1 MATAAPEGPGG
12 AGSGG
17 DGLPGWAPSCPVPAG
32 GGSPRGPGPETSTG
46 DLSTSG
52 ETQGSTRAHSWASP
66 RSRRTQRLSDAASP
80 GERGGL
86 MMARN
91 SINMVRVDLTERSI
105 RIGDAVRQGLYTM
118 ATERVQLQTPKKVDV
133 YPVDSDRVPS
143 RHLEVVSPS
152 FAGYKRGDRQVSPGW
167 TTLFLLLL
175 LGAYLSLGAGVMMAL
190 ERPLENE
197 RRGERVETCRQLQP
211 LCVEM
216 VDAVQNGTLAPA
228 ATPKQRELLLESL
241 RTSCPLTPEEV
252 DEEAFI
258 KECNVGSYKNF
269 DANPWTFAGA
279 FYFAFT
285 TLATIGF
292 GDVYPNTAGGKIFVC
307 FYALFGIPLL
317 FFTVQTISRVFIRI
331 ELKTRKYRNRG
342 YLRRCLRRLSG
353 HCLCRLRNKQ
363 PDSFRQSGSPD
374 PPPEGKPPLVV
385 HLIAGALF
393 LTGIC
398 VCLFALFSSLLHGYV
413 YGDSL
418 YYAYISL
425 STIGFGDFAPG
436 ANIQDNNA
444 ISVRGTEAALWL
456 ETIGFMLF
464 ILVGLSILAFL
475 VRSLIFGLESGVDQ
489 VNRAIAGGAAFAAQ
503 SVMKEFQA
511 GKMRLS
517 SLKKQPNSS
526 EDVPGGLWNLAV
538 PEDAERSSQPW
549 MAPQSPAWSRMD
561 SPALP
566 STPEDFP
573 DTFAGTSRSAA
584 AGQGGDQQ
592 VLHES
597 LRLSKARRKGSPLT
611 SQRASCSDLQE
622 IRNSLGKG
630 SARSPPRADETLGE
644 EEGMERRSLP
654 LNPPRRSPPRE

>member
-1 MATAAPEGPGG
+1 M
-12 AGSGG
+12 
-17 DGLPGWAPSCPVPAG
+17 V
-32 GGSPRGPGPETSTG
+32 
-46 DLSTSG
+46 
-52 ETQGSTRAHSWASP
+52 
-66 RSRRTQRLSDAASP
+66 
-80 GERGGL
+80 
-86 MMARN
+86 RN
-91 SINMVRVDLTERSI
+91 SVNMVRLDLTERSI
-105 RIGDAVRQGLYTM
+105 RIGDAVRQGLLTM
-118 ATERVQLQTPKKVDV
+118 ATERVQLQTPKKVEV

-152 FAGYKRGDRQVSPGW
+152 FAGHRRGDRQVSPGW
-167 TTLFLLLL
+167 TMLFLLLL
-175 LGAYLSLGAGVMMAL
+175 LGGYLSLGAGVMVAL
-190 ERPLENE
+190 ERELEDK

-216 VDAVQNGTLAPA
+216 LDAVQNGMLAPA
-228 ATPKQRELLLESL
+228 ATPEQRELLLESL
-241 RTSCPLTPEEV
+241 RTSCPLTREEV

-258 KECNVGSYKNF
+258 KECDVGSYKNF

-292 GDVYPNTAGGKIFVC
+292 GDVYPNTAGGKTFVC

-331 ELKTRKYRNRG
+331 ELKTRKYRNRR
-342 YLRRCLRRLSG
+342 YLRRCFRRLSG
-353 HCLCRLRNKQ
+353 LCLCRLRDNG
-363 PDSFRQSGSPD
+363 PDSFRMSGPPD

-393 LTGIC
+393 STGIC

-436 ANIQDNNA
+436 ANIQDDNA
-444 ISVRGTEAALWL
+444 VSVRGTEAALWL
-456 ETIGFMLF
+456 ETIGFIFF

-517 SLKKQPNSS
+517 SLKKQPTPLA
-526 EDVPGGLWNLAV
+526 DVPGGLRPLAM
-538 PEDAERSSQPW
+538 PDGAEPSSPPW
-549 MAPQSPAWSRMD
+549 MAPQSPAWPDASGHWSRMD

-573 DTFAGTSRSAA
+573 GTFAGRSGAAA
-584 AGQGGDQQ
+584 AGREGDRQ

-611 SQRASCSDLQE
+611 SQRASCSDLQDVKK
-622 IRNSLGKG
+622 SSGKG
-630 SARSPPRADETLGE
+630 SARSPPRADPALGE
-644 EEGMERRSLP
+644 AEGMERRSLP
-654 LNPPRRSPPRE
+654 LDPPRRSPPRE